1 MAKETKDMDKE
12 KDQQELMY
20 KLSAYEQQI
29 QQLQQQLQAI
39 EQAIVEMDSLNLGL
53 DELVGSKDKEIL
65 AQIGRGIFAKTK
77 LLSEELIV
85 DIGGKNFVKKS
96 IPDTKK
102 IIEEQIEKLEDVK
115 KELEGNL
122 EKINDELTKTFMSA
136 QGKGEK

>member
-12 KDQQELMY
+12 KNQQELMY

-53 DELVGSKDKEIL
+53 DELVGSEGKEIL

-77 LLSEELIV
+77 LFSEELIV

-115 KELEGNL
+115 KELEDNL
-122 EKINDELTKTFMSA
+122 EKINEELTKTFMSA